1 MVDYSKFNWGP
12 TSQEFREVVTKEY
25 NYYNVYEKHFEVEE
39 GDIVLDIGA
48 SVGDFLW
55 SILDKKPQHCWAVEP
70 LKDYYRTLTSNC
82 YGKPVSFVNAAISDK
97 KTIEIYWDGMIETPK
112 TLSFEELILGFLIEK
127 VDFMKVDCE
136 GGEYDIFVENNLKY
150 LKEIK
155 KIVIEFHLDTLET
168 KLQFRRFRDN
178 IIPKFKRVIVNSV
191 DGVDISWDLS
201 NEHFLEY
208 YNQIIVYIDNR

>member
-1 MVDYSKFNWGP
+1 MVDYSNFNWGP
-12 TSQEFREVVTKEY
+12 TSQDFQEVVTKEY
-25 NYYNVYEKHFEVEE
+25 NYYNVYEKHFEVEQ

-48 SVGDFLW
+48 SVGDFIW
-55 SILDKKPQHCWAVEP
+55 SILNKNPKHCWAIEP
-70 LKDYYRTLTSNC
+70 LKDYYRALMSNC
-82 YGKPVSFVNAAISDK
+82 YGKQVSFVNAAISDK
-97 KTIEIYWDGMIETPK
+97 KTIEIYWDGILEKPK
-112 TLSFEELILGFLIEK
+112 TLSFEELISEFLIEK

-136 GGEYDIFVENNLKY
+136 GGEYDIFVESNLKY
-150 LKEIK
+150 LLEIK

-178 IIPKFKRVIVNSV
+178 IIPKFKKVIVNSV
-191 DGVDISWDLS
+191 DGVDISWDLN